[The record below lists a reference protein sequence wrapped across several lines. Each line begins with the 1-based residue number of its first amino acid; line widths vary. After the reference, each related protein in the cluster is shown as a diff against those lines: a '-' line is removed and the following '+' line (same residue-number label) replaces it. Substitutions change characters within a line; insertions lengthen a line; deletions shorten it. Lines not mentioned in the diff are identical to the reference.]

1 VASPAARKLI
11 SFSTGAATKV
21 FQLLDKPGL
30 LFQNLRNQLEVKTQ
44 IELVSKDTSPLI
56 FTARIRSASFPEKP
70 FNFWW
75 SWRRELNPRPSDYK
89 SDALPA
95 ELRQHAQTG

>member
-1 VASPAARKLI
+1 MASPAARKLI

-21 FQLLDKPGL
+21 IQLLDKPGL

-56 FTARIRSASFPEKP
+56 FTARIRSASSPEKP
-70 FNFWW
+70 FNFLV
-75 SWRRELNPRPSDYK
+75 EL
-89 SDALPA
+89 A
-95 ELRQHAQTG
+95 EGIEPPTL